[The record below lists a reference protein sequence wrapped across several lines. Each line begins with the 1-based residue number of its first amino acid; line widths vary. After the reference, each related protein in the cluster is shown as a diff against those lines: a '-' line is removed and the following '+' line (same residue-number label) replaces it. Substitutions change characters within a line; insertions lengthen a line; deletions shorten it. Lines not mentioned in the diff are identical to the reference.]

1 LRAIFATTLRH
12 AAEARGKMRLV
23 ANDRRNIELKA
34 IDLDPACS
42 LEICGALGAQD
53 KGVLWQ
59 RDTYFNVWAG
69 GLKLREQQPGRAHL
83 IQFARPDEPQQRES
97 RYRIVETDD
106 PQTLLAA
113 LTAALGVNVI
123 VTKRRRL
130 LLWQNVRVHLDDV
143 ERLGTFIELEAVAPA
158 DSDLQHEHHLVE
170 QLRDAFSITDDRLCA
185 TGYAQQLTARS
196 IIELVDRVRSI
207 PYGRPSDRT
216 VEGMLRE
223 QRGTCSTKHL
233 YLAQQLAQRFRA
245 TEPEIVHRV
254 YRLDQSRARELFGGE
269 IAQTI
274 PPDGLIDVHRYLTIK
289 IHGQRIAIDAT
300 FPGAPW
306 DGRSPMPL
314 ACGPGED
321 IPASKR
327 PDHDKKA
334 LERRHCDPAVREPF
348 IAAVAQASQTTETA

>member
-1 LRAIFATTLRH
+1 V
-12 AAEARGKMRLV
+12 GV
-23 ANDRRNIELKA
+23 ANPRRNIELKA
-34 IDLDPACS
+34 IDLDPERS
-42 LEICGALGAQD
+42 LEICAALGAQD
-53 KGVLWQ
+53 KGVLCQ
-59 RDTYFNVWAG
+59 CDTYFNVPAC
-69 GLKLREQQPGRAHL
+69 GLKVREQQPGRAHL
-83 IQFARPDEPQQRES
+83 IQFERPDEQQRES
-97 RYRIVETDD
+97 RYRIVEIDD

-113 LTAALGVNVI
+113 LTAAIGVNV
-123 VTKRRRL
+123 VVAKRRRL
-130 LLWQNVRVHLDDV
+130 FLWQSVRIHLDDV

-158 DSDLQHEHHLVE
+158 DSDLRNEHELVE
-170 QLRDAFSITDDRLCA
+170 QLRDAFSITDDRLIA
-185 TGYAQQLTARS
+185 IGYAQQLITRS
-196 IIELVDRVRSI
+196 VIELVDRVRAI

-233 YLAQQLAQRFRA
+233 YLAQQLAQRFPM

-254 YRLDQSRARELFGGE
+254 YRLDRDHARQLFREE

-274 PPDGLIDVHRYLTIK
+274 PLEGLIDVHRYLTIK
-289 IHGQRIAIDAT
+289 IRGRRIAIDAT

-321 IPASKR
+321 IPASEQ

-334 LERRHCDPAVREPF
+334 LERRHCDPAIREPF
-348 IAAVAQASQTTETA
+348 IAALARTSQIAERLI

>member
-1 LRAIFATTLRH
+1 
-12 AAEARGKMRLV
+12 MRLV
-23 ANDRRNIELKA
+23 ANPRRNIELKA
-34 IDLDPACS
+34 IDPDPAHS
-42 LEICGALGAQD
+42 LEICHALGAQD
-53 KGVLWQ
+53 EGMLWQ
-59 RDTYFNVWAG
+59 RDTYFNVSTG

-83 IQFARPDEPQQRES
+83 IQFERPDEPQQRES
-97 RYRIVETDD
+97 RYRIIETDD

-113 LTAALGVNVI
+113 LAAAVGVNI
-123 VTKRRRL
+123 AVTKLRHL
-130 LLWQNVRVHLDDV
+130 FLWQNVRIHLDDV

-158 DSDLQHEHHLVE
+158 DSDLRNEHELVE
-170 QLRDAFSITDDRLCA
+170 QLRDALSITDDRLSA
-185 TGYAQQLTARS
+185 TGYAQQLVTRS
-196 IIELVDRVRSI
+196 IIELVDRVRAI

-233 YLAQQLAQRFRA
+233 YLAQQLAQQFPM
-245 TEPEIVHRV
+245 TEPEIVHRI
-254 YRLDQSRARELFGGE
+254 YRLDQNRARELFGEE

-289 IHGQRIAIDAT
+289 IHRRRIAIDAT

-321 IPASKR
+321 LLAGEQ
-327 PDHDKKA
+327 PDHDKKT
-334 LERRHCDPAVREPF
+334 LERRHCDPAIREPF
-348 IAAVAQASQTTETA
+348 IDALAQTS